1 MTKVVINVKLYKSL
15 SEAARQLNLSISTVK
30 NRVKSKSDK
39 FKDWTYLRDM
49 ESLSG
54 LWMVFESNKK

>member
-1 MTKVVINVKLYKSL
+1 MTKVVINTKLYESL
-15 SEAARQLNLSISTVK
+15 SEAARQLNLSLSTVK

-39 FKDWTYLRDM
+39 FNDWTYLRNM